1 MLRSAP
7 SAARVKPTAPSA
19 VPVPR
24 RPIADH
30 RQEFGEE
37 EDGGH
42 GPDEGEN
49 HAAEQGCAERQQ
61 GEAERRGYA

>member
-1 MLRSAP
+1 MCARAP
-7 SAARVKPTAPSA
+7 SAAPVEPTAPSA
-19 VPVPR
+19 VPVAEGT
-24 RPIADH
+24 IADH
-30 RQEFGEE
+30 RQKFGEE
-37 EDGGH
+37 EDRGH